1 MSQTLRR
8 RFLTLENKNTEGGKT
23 RPDLKK
29 AGKRAAQVAGGAV
42 LAISLFF
49 GGLFASPKE
58 IIDPASS
65 QQGGAIVQTE
75 AVPSAAEN
83 LIITADTIPERKRS
97 LRERIAERITR
108 LPMAVRVL
116 FVLPAWAIGFA
127 ILWAFS
133 LLTSLLGVP
142 ILGAFLKWLI
152 GAAVVL
158 GLILLAQKL
167 IFPNISLKELLS
179 KKNLVPLAVCAA
191 VIAFAGAFGGL
202 LWKGRPY
209 ITAIVDISAVA
220 VYTLLLAV
228 LNGKKRK
235 EKQAA

>member
-1 MSQTLRR
+1 MPRKGILIEMKS
-8 RFLTLENKNTEGGKT
+8 KEGDGKT
-23 RPDLKK
+23 RPDIKK
-29 AGKRAAQVAGGAV
+29 AGKRAAQTAGGAL
-42 LAISLFF
+42 LAVSLFF

-58 IIDPASS
+58 ITDPENAA
-65 QQGGAIVQTE
+65 GGAAIVQTVDMPSASDDLTAANE
-75 AVPSAAEN
+75 AV
-83 LIITADTIPERKRS
+83 PERKRT

-108 LPMAVRVL
+108 LPLAVRVL
-116 FVLPAWAIGFA
+116 FVLPAWAVGFA

-133 LLTSLLGVP
+133 LLGSLMGVP

-167 IFPNISLKELLS
+167 VFPNIPLKELLS
-179 KKNLVPLAVCAA
+179 EKNLVPLAVCAG

-209 ITAIVDISAVA
+209 ITAAIDICAVA
-220 VYTLLLAV
+220 VYTLLLV
-228 LNGKKRK
+228 ILNGKRK
-235 EKQAA
+235 KKEQAA